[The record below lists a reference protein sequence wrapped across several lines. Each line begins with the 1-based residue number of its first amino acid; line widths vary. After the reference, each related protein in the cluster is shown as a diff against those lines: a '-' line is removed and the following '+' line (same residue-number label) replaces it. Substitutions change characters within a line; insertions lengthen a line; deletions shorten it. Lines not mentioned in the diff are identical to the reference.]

1 MSQPFHDLPN
11 ARVLSESLVVSG
23 QPDHGHLAQACE
35 AGCSMVINLR
45 PQEEHAEFDEAN
57 IVQELGMVYV
67 HIPVQGPDDITVEN
81 ARRLAQALVDCER
94 GQVVAHCGSGNRVG
108 ALLALAAH
116 HLDEWPQEQALQY
129 GLDAGLN
136 PETGVYTAVLTSL
149 GLDSGR

>member
-81 ARRLAQALVDCER
+81 ARRLAQALVDCSAAR
-94 GQVVAHCGSGNRVG
+94 WSPTVAAATGLAHC
-108 ALLALAAH
+108 
-116 HLDEWPQEQALQY
+116 WPW
-129 GLDAGLN
+129 
-136 PETGVYTAVLTSL
+136 PPIIWT
-149 GLDSGR
+149 SGRRSRLCSTVSMPA